1 MTQPGTPQSQMRH
14 RTMAEYALEQLRESI
29 ILGELPAGTPLRLD
43 ELARSLGM
51 SISPIREAVRQLEA
65 LGLAKHVPHQGAKV
79 LDFDID
85 ELRDLFQVRLA
96 LESLAVRRA
105 AERFDGPE
113 AAAARTHLERF
124 DAAAAA
130 GDVRGTMRAHTDF
143 HFTLYD
149 ASQLPWLVAM
159 IRPAWDRSERFRPAL
174 LTSKTGAQERHREL
188 DDELLGACA
197 GHDPAAAAQALHD
210 HLELASVTFET
221 ELDGRG
227 IFDEVT
233 ATR

>member
-1 MTQPGTPQSQMRH
+1 MARTQPRH

-65 LGLAKHVPHQGAKV
+65 LGLAKHVPHQGARV
-79 LDFDID
+79 LDFDVD
-85 ELRDLFQVRLA
+85 DLRDLFEVRLA

-105 AERFDGPE
+105 AERFTEAD
-113 AAAARTHLERF
+113 AAAARGHLDRLDSLRDE
-124 DAAAAA
+124 
-130 GDVRGTMRAHTDF
+130 GDVRQTMRAHTEF
-143 HFTLYD
+143 HFTLYE
-149 ASQLPWLVAM
+149 ASHTPWLVAL

-174 LTSKTGAQERHREL
+174 LTSKEGPQERHR
-188 DDELLGACA
+188 DYDAQLLEACA
-197 GHDPAAAAQALHD
+197 SHRPDVAAQVLYA
-210 HLELASVTFET
+210 HLELASVIFER

-227 IFDEVT
+227 IFE
-233 ATR
+233 R

>member
-1 MTQPGTPQSQMRH
+1 MARVGTPQGQMRH

-79 LDFDID
+79 LDLDID

-96 LESLAVRRA
+96 LESLAVRRG
-105 AERFDGPE
+105 AERFEESD
-113 AAAARTHLERF
+113 AVSARTHLERF
-124 DAAAAA
+124 DAATAA

-149 ASQLPWLVAM
+149 ASQSPWLVAM
-159 IRPAWDRSERFRPAL
+159 IRPAWDRSERFRP
-174 LTSKTGAQERHREL
+174 
-188 DDELLGACA
+188 
-197 GHDPAAAAQALHD
+197 
-210 HLELASVTFET
+210 
-221 ELDGRG
+221 
-227 IFDEVT
+227 
-233 ATR
+233 